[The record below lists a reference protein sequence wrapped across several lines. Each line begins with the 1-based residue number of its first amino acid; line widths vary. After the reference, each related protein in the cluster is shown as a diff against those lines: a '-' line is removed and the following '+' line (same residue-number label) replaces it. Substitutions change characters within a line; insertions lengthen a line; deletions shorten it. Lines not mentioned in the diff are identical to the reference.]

1 MIKALTDID
10 YRRAT
15 WILIFVSV
23 GNQMAGIN
31 ILTVYAT
38 SIFDDCAKGGGPASF
53 SPKACTYFT
62 GMSGFL
68 GAFLSN
74 FSVKRFSRKQIFIGG
89 HVSIG
94 VNLLLVAICII
105 NNQGNLVLLFMCL
118 SYISF

>member
-1 MIKALTDID
+1 MKTALFDID

-15 WILIFVSV
+15 WILMFISL

-38 SIFDDCAKGGGPASF
+38 SIFEACADGGGPASF

-62 GMSGFL
+62 GMAGFL

-74 FSVKRFSRKQIFIGG
+74 FTVKKYTRRIVFIGG

-94 VNLLLVAICII
+94 INLLLVAICII
-105 NNQGNLVLLFMCL
+105 NN
-118 SYISF
+118 